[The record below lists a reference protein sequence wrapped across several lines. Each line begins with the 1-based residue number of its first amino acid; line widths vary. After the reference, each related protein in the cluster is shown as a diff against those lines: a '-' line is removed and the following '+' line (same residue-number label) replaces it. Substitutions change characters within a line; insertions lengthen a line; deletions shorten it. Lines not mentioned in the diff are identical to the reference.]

1 MKKLLFFI
9 LTLFVVTNVKI
20 MADCSLVSKIN
31 EDILGGSVLSAVN
44 SINLKGDIYCDKE
57 GYYMVY
63 YLQNNNCIV
72 NGESI
77 RKKYKYFNNNIYSQ
91 ELSCNKSNLNNIKN
105 TKDFF
110 QLNGKFRY
118 CLLISS
124 GLKYN
129 TTNLNKNIEIVY
141 SCIGK

>member
-1 MKKLLFFI
+1 MSSIKIKQI
-9 LTLFVVTNVKI
+9 SVSNNFVY
-20 MADCSLVSKIN
+20 ALS
-31 EDILGGSVLSAVN
+31 ED
-44 SINLKGDIYCDKE
+44 GDI
-57 GYYMVY
+57 
-63 YLQNNNCIV
+63 
-72 NGESI
+72 
-77 RKKYKYFNNNIYSQ
+77 YKYFNNNIYSQ

-124 GLKYN
+124 GLKHN
-129 TTNLNKNIEIVY
+129 TTNLNKNIEIIY

>member
-1 MKKLLFFI
+1 MKNKTLKFTL
-9 LTLFVVTNVKI
+9 LTLLLIGFNQLSFSNERESEEKI
-20 MADCSLVSKIN
+20 LDN
-31 EDILGGSVLSAVN
+31 
-44 SINLKGDIYCDKE
+44 
-57 GYYMVY
+57 

-77 RKKYKYFNNNIYSQ
+77 RKKYKYFNNKIYSH
-91 ELSCNKSNLNNIKN
+91 ELYCNKSNLNNIKN

-124 GLKYN
+124 GLKHN
-129 TTNLNKNIEIVY
+129 TTNLNKNIEIIY

>member
-1 MKKLLFFI
+1 MKNKTLKFTL
-9 LTLFVVTNVKI
+9 LTLLLIGFNQLSFSNEKESEEKI
-20 MADCSLVSKIN
+20 LDN
-31 EDILGGSVLSAVN
+31 
-44 SINLKGDIYCDKE
+44 
-57 GYYMVY
+57 

-77 RKKYKYFNNNIYSQ
+77 RKKYKYFNNNIYSH

-124 GLKYN
+124 GLKHN
-129 TTNLNKNIEIVY
+129 TTNLNKNIEIIY